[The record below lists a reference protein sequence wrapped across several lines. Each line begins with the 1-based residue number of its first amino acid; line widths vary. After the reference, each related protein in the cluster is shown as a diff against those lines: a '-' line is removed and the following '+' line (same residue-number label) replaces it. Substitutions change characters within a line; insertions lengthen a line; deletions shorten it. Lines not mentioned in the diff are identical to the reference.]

1 MSTKEQSP
9 RHGAKSRTV
18 QRGST
23 IDVASDM
30 LGLSLAGN
38 IQDPDEPIL
47 EFSLA
52 CSELLTP
59 SLDRKPNSFV
69 AVSVTTPPQAFWTK
83 HAQTEIIEGTSNPIF
98 LSSIAFFQDSL
109 INQMTQIKLSV
120 YDVKDRSQGTS
131 SRMPSQS
138 SNPPGSWQCFA
149 PSCLPLPLVVSLVWA
164 CKSCTNCFGSFCPS
178 STTLIW
184 SEPSR
189 GGTIPR
195 QMYLL
200 GSVMFTVKELL
211 KERNH
216 RLHLTLRSAESD
228 RVGNITVIGWQME
241 EKTDQRPPVTRS
253 PDTINGRTVLPV
265 DESLTESL
273 GIRSKYASLRKDSL
287 LKSVFGGAICRMYRF
302 PTTDGNHLRILEQM
316 AESVLS
322 LHIPRQFVKLLLEE
336 DAARVCELEELGE
349 LSPCWESLRR
359 QIVTQYQTIILT
371 YQENLTNLHQYKGP
385 SFKASS
391 LKADK
396 KLEFV
401 PTNLHI
407 QRMRVQDD
415 AGSDQNYD
423 IVTIGAPA
431 AHCQAFKSGGLRK
444 KLHKFEDAKKH
455 GGRASFRGVPSFRA
469 PSFRAPSFRD
479 HHAGVPLGA
488 LAGTQA
494 ERGKYGVPSAR
505 SSSHSRKRGLLW
517 NWSRQAKRQCSSTT
531 SQSIVYIP
539 QDIIRAKEI
548 IAQINTL
555 KTQVSYY
562 AERLS
567 RAAKDRSANGL
578 ERTLAILADKTRQ
591 LVTVCDC
598 KLLAN
603 SIHALNAA
611 RPDYIA
617 SKASPTAT
625 EEEQVVLRNDQ
636 DTLVARWTGRNSRS
650 SLPVDWHE
658 EEWEKVWVNVDK
670 SLECIIQRV
679 DKLLQKERLQ
689 SDSCEDVFQC
699 ETSCS
704 SKKDCSPTPEE
715 SSPGEWS
722 EALYPLLTTLTDCVA
737 MMSDKAK
744 KAMVFLLMQDSA
756 PTIALCLSLQ
766 YRRDVVFCQTLTAL
780 ICGFIIKLRNCLHDN
795 GFLRQLYTIG
805 LLAQFESLLSTYGE
819 ELAMLEDMSVGIMD
833 LRNVTFKVTQAT
845 SNASAD
851 MLPVITGNRDGFNV
865 RIPLP
870 STLFDAL
877 PREIQSG
884 MLLRVQPVLFNV
896 GINEQQTLAEKFGD
910 TSLQEMINMES
921 LVRLNS
927 YFEQFKEV
935 LPEDCLPRSRSQ
947 TCLPELLRFLGQ
959 NVHARKN
966 KNVDI
971 LWQAAEICRRLNGV
985 RFTSCKSAKDRTAM
999 SVTLEQCLI
1008 LQHEHGMAPQVFT
1021 QALECMR
1028 SIGTREVVTQKNLC
1042 GLVPIRDFRLDPSL
1056 LYSIP
1061 LLALSPNLLI
1071 VWLFLSIAYL
1081 VARLRCK

>member
-1 MSTKEQSP
+1 MTAREHSP

-18 QRGST
+18 QRAST
-23 IDVASDM
+23 IDVTSDM

-120 YDVKDRSQGTS
+120 YDVKDRSQGT
-131 SRMPSQS
+131 
-138 SNPPGSWQCFA
+138 
-149 PSCLPLPLVVSLVWA
+149 
-164 CKSCTNCFGSFCPS
+164 
-178 STTLIW
+178 
-184 SEPSR
+184 
-189 GGTIPR
+189 
-195 QMYLL
+195 MYLL
-200 GSVMFTVKELL
+200 GSGMFTVKELL
-211 KERNH
+211 QEKNH
-216 RLHLTLRSAESD
+216 RLHLTLRSTSKKISTQSVCCRSAESD

-273 GIRSKYASLRKDSL
+273 GIRSKYASLRKDAL

-316 AESVLS
+316 AESILS

-371 YQENLTNLHQYKGP
+371 YQENLTDLHQYKGP

-415 AGSDQNYD
+415 GGSDQNYD

-431 AHCQAFKSGGLRK
+431 AHCQGFKSGGLRK
-444 KLHKFEDAKKH
+444 KLHKFEEAKKH
-455 GGRASFRGVPSFRA
+455 YEECC
-469 PSFRAPSFRD
+469 
-479 HHAGVPLGA
+479 
-488 LAGTQA
+488 T
-494 ERGKYGVPSAR
+494 
-505 SSSHSRKRGLLW
+505 
-517 NWSRQAKRQCSSTT
+517 STS
-531 SQSIVYIP
+531 SQSIIYIP
-539 QDIIRAKEI
+539 QDIVRAKEI

-603 SIHALNAA
+603 SIHGLNAA

-617 SKASPTAT
+617 SKASPTSG
-625 EEEQVVLRNDQ
+625 EGEQVMLRNDQ

-650 SLPVDWHE
+650 SLQVDWHE
-658 EEWEKVWVNVDK
+658 EEWEKVWLNVDK

-699 ETSCS
+699 DISCT
-704 SKKDCSPTPEE
+704 SKK
-715 SSPGEWS
+715 GEWS

-756 PTIALCLSLQ
+756 PTIGLCLSLQ

-780 ICGFIIKLRNCLHDN
+780 ICGFIIKLRNCLHDD

-819 ELAMLEDMSVGIMD
+819 ELAMLEDMSLGIMD

-845 SNASAD
+845 SNTSTD

-870 STLFDAL
+870 SALFDLL

-910 TSLQEMINMES
+910 TSLQEVINMES

-935 LPEDCLPRSRSQ
+935 LPDDCLPRSRSQ

-1028 SIGTREVVTQKNLC
+1028 SIGTREIVTQKNLS

>member
-1 MSTKEQSP
+1 MMARQRSP
-9 RHGAKSRTV
+9 RHAARPH
-18 QRGST
+18 ST
-23 IDVASDM
+23 IDVTSEM

-38 IQDPDEPIL
+38 FQDPDEPIL

-52 CSELLTP
+52 CSELTTP
-59 SLDRKPNSFV
+59 SLERKPNSFV

-120 YDVKDRSQGTS
+120 YDVKDRSQGT
-131 SRMPSQS
+131 
-138 SNPPGSWQCFA
+138 
-149 PSCLPLPLVVSLVWA
+149 
-164 CKSCTNCFGSFCPS
+164 
-178 STTLIW
+178 
-184 SEPSR
+184 
-189 GGTIPR
+189 
-195 QMYLL
+195 MYLL
-200 GSVMFTVKELL
+200 GSGKFIVKDLL
-211 KERNH
+211 QEKNY
-216 RLHLTLRSAESD
+216 RLHLPLWSAELQ

-241 EKTDQRPPVTRS
+241 EKVDQQAPVSRS
-253 PDTINGRTVLPV
+253 SDTVNGRTVIPV

-273 GIRSKYASLRKDSL
+273 GIRSKYASLRKDTL

-316 AESVLS
+316 AESILS
-322 LHIPRQFVKLLLEE
+322 LNIPRQFVKLLLEE

-349 LSPCWESLRR
+349 LSPCWENLRR

-371 YQENLTNLHQYKGP
+371 YQDNLTNLHQYKGV

-391 LKADK
+391 LKADR

-407 QRMRVQDD
+407 QRMRVQDEST
-415 AGSDQNYD
+415 SDQNYD

-431 AHCQAFKSGGLRK
+431 AHCQGFKSGGLRK
-444 KLHKFEDAKKH
+444 MLHKFEDAKKN
-455 GGRASFRGVPSFRA
+455 SYEES
-469 PSFRAPSFRD
+469 
-479 HHAGVPLGA
+479 
-488 LAGTQA
+488 
-494 ERGKYGVPSAR
+494 
-505 SSSHSRKRGLLW
+505 
-517 NWSRQAKRQCSSTT
+517 CTT
-531 SQSIVYIP
+531 ACPQSIVYIP

-548 IAQINTL
+548 IAHINTL

-567 RAAKDRSANGL
+567 RAAKDRSANGI

-603 SIHALNAA
+603 AIHGLNAA

-617 SKASPTAT
+617 SKASPTSGEAD
-625 EEEQVVLRNDQ
+625 QVVLRNDQ

-650 SLPVDWHE
+650 SLQVDWHE
-658 EEWEKVWVNVDK
+658 EEWEKVWSNVEK

-679 DKLLQKERLQ
+679 DKLLQKERLH

-699 ETSCS
+699 EISCT
-704 SKKDCSPTPEE
+704 SKK
-715 SSPGEWS
+715 GEWS
-722 EALYPLLTTLTDCVA
+722 EALYPLLSTLTDCVA

-780 ICGFIIKLRNCLHDN
+780 ICGFIIKLRNCLHDD

-819 ELAMLEDMSVGIMD
+819 ELAMLEDMSLGIMD
-833 LRNVTFKVTQAT
+833 LRNVTFKVTQAI
-845 SNASAD
+845 SNSSTD

-870 STLFDAL
+870 SALFDAL

-910 TSLQEMINMES
+910 TSLQEVINIES

-927 YFEQFKEV
+927 YYEQFKEV

-959 NVHARKN
+959 NVNARKN

-1028 SIGTREVVTQKNLC
+1028 SEGCRRENTMKNVGCRKYAFNSLQLKAFPKHYRPPEGTYGKVET
-1042 GLVPIRDFRLDPSL
+1042 
-1056 LYSIP
+1056 
-1061 LLALSPNLLI
+1061 
-1071 VWLFLSIAYL
+1071 
-1081 VARLRCK
+1081 

>member
-1 MSTKEQSP
+1 MTAREHSP

-18 QRGST
+18 QRAST
-23 IDVASDM
+23 IDVTSDM
-30 LGLSLAGN
+30 LGLSLTGN

-120 YDVKDRSQGTS
+120 YDVKDRSQGT
-131 SRMPSQS
+131 
-138 SNPPGSWQCFA
+138 
-149 PSCLPLPLVVSLVWA
+149 
-164 CKSCTNCFGSFCPS
+164 
-178 STTLIW
+178 
-184 SEPSR
+184 
-189 GGTIPR
+189 
-195 QMYLL
+195 MYLL
-200 GSVMFTVKELL
+200 GSGTFTVKDLL
-211 KERNH
+211 QEKYH
-216 RLHLTLRSAESD
+216 RLHITLRSAESD

-241 EKTDQRPPVTRS
+241 EKSDQRPPVARS

-273 GIRSKYASLRKDSL
+273 GIRSKYASLRKDAL

-316 AESVLS
+316 AESILS

-371 YQENLTNLHQYKGP
+371 YQENLTDLHQYKGP

-415 AGSDQNYD
+415 GGSDQNYD

-431 AHCQAFKSGGLRK
+431 AHCQGFKSGGLRK
-444 KLHKFEDAKKH
+444 KLHKFEEAKKH
-455 GGRASFRGVPSFRA
+455 SYEECC
-469 PSFRAPSFRD
+469 
-479 HHAGVPLGA
+479 
-488 LAGTQA
+488 T
-494 ERGKYGVPSAR
+494 
-505 SSSHSRKRGLLW
+505 
-517 NWSRQAKRQCSSTT
+517 STS
-531 SQSIVYIP
+531 SQSIIYIP
-539 QDIIRAKEI
+539 QDIVRAKEI

-603 SIHALNAA
+603 SIHGLNAA

-617 SKASPTAT
+617 SKASPTSG
-625 EEEQVVLRNDQ
+625 EGGEQVMLRNDQ

-650 SLPVDWHE
+650 SLQVDWHE
-658 EEWEKVWVNVDK
+658 EEWEKVWLNVDK

-699 ETSCS
+699 DVSST

-715 SSPGEWS
+715 SGPGEWS

-756 PTIALCLSLQ
+756 PTIGLCLSLQ

-780 ICGFIIKLRNCLHDN
+780 ICGFIIKLRNCLHDD

-819 ELAMLEDMSVGIMD
+819 ELAMLEDMSLGIMD

-845 SNASAD
+845 SNTSTD

-870 STLFDAL
+870 SALFDLL

-910 TSLQEMINMES
+910 TSLQEIINMES

-935 LPEDCLPRSRSQ
+935 LPDDCLPRSRSQ

-1028 SIGTREVVTQKNLC
+1028 SEGCRRENTMKNVGCRKYAFNSLQLKAFPKYYRPPEGTYGKVET
-1042 GLVPIRDFRLDPSL
+1042 
-1056 LYSIP
+1056 
-1061 LLALSPNLLI
+1061 
-1071 VWLFLSIAYL
+1071 
-1081 VARLRCK
+1081 

>member
-1 MSTKEQSP
+1 MTAREHSP
-9 RHGAKSRTV
+9 RHGARARAM
-18 QRGST
+18 QRAST
-23 IDVASDM
+23 IDVTADM
-30 LGLSLAGN
+30 VGLSLAGN

-52 CSELLTP
+52 CSELHTP

-83 HAQTEIIEGTSNPIF
+83 HAQTEIIEGTNNPIF

-120 YDVKDRSQGTS
+120 YDVKDRSQGT
-131 SRMPSQS
+131 
-138 SNPPGSWQCFA
+138 
-149 PSCLPLPLVVSLVWA
+149 
-164 CKSCTNCFGSFCPS
+164 
-178 STTLIW
+178 
-184 SEPSR
+184 
-189 GGTIPR
+189 
-195 QMYLL
+195 MYLL
-200 GSVMFTVKELL
+200 GSGTFVVKDLL
-211 KERNH
+211 QDRHH

-241 EKTDQRPPVTRS
+241 EKSDQQPPVTRS
-253 PDTINGRTVLPV
+253 LDTVNGRMVLPV
-265 DESLTESL
+265 DESLTEAL

-287 LKSVFGGAICRMYRF
+287 LKAVFGGAICRMYRF

-322 LHIPRQFVKLLLEE
+322 LHVPRQFVKLLLEE

-371 YQENLTNLHQYKGP
+371 YQENLTDLHQYKGP

-415 AGSDQNYD
+415 GGSDQNYD
-423 IVTIGAPA
+423 VVTIGAPA
-431 AHCQAFKSGGLRK
+431 AHCQGFKSGGLRK
-444 KLHKFEDAKKH
+444 KLHKFEEAKKH
-455 GGRASFRGVPSFRA
+455 
-469 PSFRAPSFRD
+469 
-479 HHAGVPLGA
+479 
-488 LAGTQA
+488 T
-494 ERGKYGVPSAR
+494 
-505 SSSHSRKRGLLW
+505 
-517 NWSRQAKRQCSSTT
+517 SSTC
-531 SQSIVYIP
+531 QSIIYIP
-539 QDIIRAKEI
+539 QDVVRAKEI

-567 RAAKDRSANGL
+567 RAAKDRSATGL

-603 SIHALNAA
+603 SIHGLNAA

-617 SKASPTAT
+617 SKASPTST
-625 EEEQVVLRNDQ
+625 EEEQVMLRNDQ
-636 DTLVARWTGRNSRS
+636 DTLMARWAGRSSRS
-650 SLPVDWHE
+650 SLQVDWHE
-658 EEWEKVWVNVDK
+658 EEWEKVWLNVDK

-679 DKLLQKERLQ
+679 DKLLQKERLHGEGG
-689 SDSCEDVFQC
+689 EDVFPC
-699 ETSCS
+699 SSTCS
-704 SKKDCSPTPEE
+704 SKK
-715 SSPGEWS
+715 GEWS

-744 KAMVFLLMQDSA
+744 AAMVFLLMQDSA
-756 PTIALCLSLQ
+756 PTIASYLSLQ

-780 ICGFIIKLRNCLHDN
+780 ICGFIIKLRNCLHDG

-819 ELAMLEDMSVGIMD
+819 ELAMLEDMSLGIMD

-845 SNASAD
+845 SNASSD

-870 STLFDAL
+870 GPLFDSL

-896 GINEQQTLAEKFGD
+896 GINEQQTLAERFGD
-910 TSLQEMINMES
+910 TSLQEVINVES

-971 LWQAAEICRRLNGV
+971 LWQAAEVCRRLNGV

-1028 SIGTREVVTQKNLC
+1028 SIGTREVVTQKNLS
-1042 GLVPIRDFRLDPSL
+1042 GLVPIRDLRLDPSL
-1056 LYSIP
+1056 LCSIP

-1081 VARLRCK
+1081 VTKLRCK

>member
-1 MSTKEQSP
+1 MAAREQSP
-9 RHGAKSRTV
+9 RPGARARAV
-18 QRGST
+18 QRAST
-23 IDVASDM
+23 IDVSADM

-120 YDVKDRSQGTS
+120 YDVKDRSQGT
-131 SRMPSQS
+131 
-138 SNPPGSWQCFA
+138 
-149 PSCLPLPLVVSLVWA
+149 
-164 CKSCTNCFGSFCPS
+164 
-178 STTLIW
+178 
-184 SEPSR
+184 
-189 GGTIPR
+189 
-195 QMYLL
+195 MYLL
-200 GSVMFTVKELL
+200 GSGTFTVKELL
-211 KERNH
+211 QERNH
-216 RLHLTLRSAESD
+216 RLHLTLRSTSKKISTQSVCCRSAESD

-241 EKTDQRPPVTRS
+241 EKSDQRPPVTRS
-253 PDTINGRTVLPV
+253 PDTINGRMVLPV

-273 GIRSKYASLRKDSL
+273 GIRSKYASLRKDAL

-316 AESVLS
+316 AESILS
-322 LHIPRQFVKLLLEE
+322 LHVPRQFVKLLLEE

-371 YQENLTNLHQYKGP
+371 YQENLTDLHQYKGP

-431 AHCQAFKSGGLRK
+431 AHCQGFKSGGLRK
-444 KLHKFEDAKKH
+444 KLHKFEEAKKH
-455 GGRASFRGVPSFRA
+455 SYEECC
-469 PSFRAPSFRD
+469 
-479 HHAGVPLGA
+479 
-488 LAGTQA
+488 T
-494 ERGKYGVPSAR
+494 
-505 SSSHSRKRGLLW
+505 
-517 NWSRQAKRQCSSTT
+517 STS
-531 SQSIVYIP
+531 SQSIIYIP
-539 QDIIRAKEI
+539 QDIVRAKEI

-603 SIHALNAA
+603 SIHGLNAA

-617 SKASPTAT
+617 SKASPTSG
-625 EEEQVVLRNDQ
+625 EGEQVMLRNDQ

-650 SLPVDWHE
+650 SLQVDWHE
-658 EEWEKVWVNVDK
+658 EEWEKVWLNVDK

-699 ETSCS
+699 DTSCT
-704 SKKDCSPTPEE
+704 SKKDGSPAPEE
-715 SSPGEWS
+715 SGPGEWS

-756 PTIALCLSLQ
+756 PTIGLCLSLQ

-780 ICGFIIKLRNCLHDN
+780 ICGFIIKLRNCLHDD

-819 ELAMLEDMSVGIMD
+819 ELAMLEDMSLGIMD

-845 SNASAD
+845 SSTSTD

-870 STLFDAL
+870 SALFDLL

-910 TSLQEMINMES
+910 TSLQEVINMES

-935 LPEDCLPRSRSQ
+935 LPDDCLPRSRSQ

-971 LWQAAEICRRLNGV
+971 LWQAAEVCRRLNGV

-1028 SIGTREVVTQKNLC
+1028 SIGTREIVTQKNLS

>member
-1 MSTKEQSP
+1 MTAREHSP

-18 QRGST
+18 QRAST
-23 IDVASDM
+23 IDIASDM

-47 EFSLA
+47 EFSLV

-59 SLDRKPNSFV
+59 SLDRKPNTFV

-83 HAQTEIIEGTSNPIF
+83 HAQTEIIEGTNNPIF

-120 YDVKDRSQGTS
+120 YDVKDRSQGT
-131 SRMPSQS
+131 
-138 SNPPGSWQCFA
+138 
-149 PSCLPLPLVVSLVWA
+149 
-164 CKSCTNCFGSFCPS
+164 
-178 STTLIW
+178 
-184 SEPSR
+184 
-189 GGTIPR
+189 
-195 QMYLL
+195 MYLL
-200 GSVMFTVKELL
+200 GSGMFTVKELL
-211 KERNH
+211 QEKNH

-241 EKTDQRPPVTRS
+241 EKTDQKPPVTRS

-273 GIRSKYASLRKDSL
+273 GIRSKYASLRKDVL

-322 LHIPRQFVKLLLEE
+322 LHVPRQFVKLLLEE

-371 YQENLTNLHQYKGP
+371 YQENLTDLHQYKGP

-415 AGSDQNYD
+415 GGSDQNYD

-431 AHCQAFKSGGLRK
+431 AHCQGFKSGGLRK
-444 KLHKFEDAKKH
+444 KLHKFEEAKKH
-455 GGRASFRGVPSFRA
+455 SYEECC
-469 PSFRAPSFRD
+469 
-479 HHAGVPLGA
+479 
-488 LAGTQA
+488 T
-494 ERGKYGVPSAR
+494 
-505 SSSHSRKRGLLW
+505 
-517 NWSRQAKRQCSSTT
+517 STS
-531 SQSIVYIP
+531 SQSIIYIP

-578 ERTLAILADKTRQ
+578 ERSLAILADKTRQ

-603 SIHALNAA
+603 SIHGLNAA

-617 SKASPTAT
+617 SKASPTSG
-625 EEEQVVLRNDQ
+625 EGEQVMLRNDQ

-650 SLPVDWHE
+650 SLQVDWHE
-658 EEWEKVWVNVDK
+658 EEWEKVWLNVDK

-679 DKLLQKERLQ
+679 DKLLQKERLH

-699 ETSCS
+699 DISCT
-704 SKKDCSPTPEE
+704 SKK
-715 SSPGEWS
+715 GEWS

-780 ICGFIIKLRNCLHDN
+780 ICGFIIKLRNCLHDD

-819 ELAMLEDMSVGIMD
+819 ELAMLEDMNLGIMD

-870 STLFDAL
+870 SALFDSL

-910 TSLQEMINMES
+910 TSLQEIINMES

-935 LPEDCLPRSRSQ
+935 LPDDCLPRSRSQ

-1028 SIGTREVVTQKNLC
+1028 SIGTREVVTQKNLS
-1042 GLVPIRDFRLDPSL
+1042 GLVPIRDFGLDPSL
-1056 LYSIP
+1056 LYSFP

-1071 VWLFLSIAYL
+1071 VWLFLSVAYL

>member
-1 MSTKEQSP
+1 MTAREHSP

-18 QRGST
+18 QRAST
-23 IDVASDM
+23 IDIASDM

-47 EFSLA
+47 EFSLV

-59 SLDRKPNSFV
+59 SLDRKPNTFV

-83 HAQTEIIEGTSNPIF
+83 HAQTEIIEGTNNPIF

-120 YDVKDRSQGTS
+120 YDVKDRSQGT
-131 SRMPSQS
+131 
-138 SNPPGSWQCFA
+138 
-149 PSCLPLPLVVSLVWA
+149 
-164 CKSCTNCFGSFCPS
+164 
-178 STTLIW
+178 
-184 SEPSR
+184 
-189 GGTIPR
+189 
-195 QMYLL
+195 MYLL
-200 GSVMFTVKELL
+200 GSGMFTVKELL
-211 KERNH
+211 QEKSH

-241 EKTDQRPPVTRS
+241 EKTDQKPPVTRS

-273 GIRSKYASLRKDSL
+273 GIRSKYASLRKDVL

-322 LHIPRQFVKLLLEE
+322 LHVPRQFVKLLLEE

-371 YQENLTNLHQYKGP
+371 YQENLTDLHQYKGP

-415 AGSDQNYD
+415 GGSDQNYD

-431 AHCQAFKSGGLRK
+431 AHCQGFKSGGLRK
-444 KLHKFEDAKKH
+444 KLHKFEEAKKH
-455 GGRASFRGVPSFRA
+455 YEECC
-469 PSFRAPSFRD
+469 
-479 HHAGVPLGA
+479 
-488 LAGTQA
+488 T
-494 ERGKYGVPSAR
+494 
-505 SSSHSRKRGLLW
+505 
-517 NWSRQAKRQCSSTT
+517 STS
-531 SQSIVYIP
+531 SQSIIYIP

-578 ERTLAILADKTRQ
+578 ERSLAILADKTRQ

-603 SIHALNAA
+603 SIHGLNAA

-617 SKASPTAT
+617 SKASPTSG
-625 EEEQVVLRNDQ
+625 EGEQVMLRNDQ

-650 SLPVDWHE
+650 SLQVDWHE
-658 EEWEKVWVNVDK
+658 EEWEKVWLNVDK

-679 DKLLQKERLQ
+679 DKLLQKERLH

-699 ETSCS
+699 DISCT
-704 SKKDCSPTPEE
+704 SKKDCSPPPEE

-780 ICGFIIKLRNCLHDN
+780 ICGFIIKLRNCLHDD

-819 ELAMLEDMSVGIMD
+819 ELAMLEDMNLGIMD

-870 STLFDAL
+870 SALFDSL

-910 TSLQEMINMES
+910 TSLQEIINMES

-935 LPEDCLPRSRSQ
+935 LPDDCLPRSRSQ

-1028 SIGTREVVTQKNLC
+1028 SEGCRRENTMKNVGCRKYAFNSLQLKAFPKHYRPPEGTYGKVET
-1042 GLVPIRDFRLDPSL
+1042 
-1056 LYSIP
+1056 
-1061 LLALSPNLLI
+1061 
-1071 VWLFLSIAYL
+1071 
-1081 VARLRCK
+1081 

>member
-1 MSTKEQSP
+1 MTAREHSP

-18 QRGST
+18 QRAST
-23 IDVASDM
+23 IDIASDM

-47 EFSLA
+47 EFSLV

-59 SLDRKPNSFV
+59 SLDRKPNTFV

-83 HAQTEIIEGTSNPIF
+83 HAQTEIIEGTNNPIF

-120 YDVKDRSQGTS
+120 YDVKDRSQGT
-131 SRMPSQS
+131 
-138 SNPPGSWQCFA
+138 
-149 PSCLPLPLVVSLVWA
+149 
-164 CKSCTNCFGSFCPS
+164 
-178 STTLIW
+178 
-184 SEPSR
+184 
-189 GGTIPR
+189 
-195 QMYLL
+195 MYLL
-200 GSVMFTVKELL
+200 GSGMFTVKELL
-211 KERNH
+211 QEKNH

-241 EKTDQRPPVTRS
+241 EKTDQKPPVTRS

-273 GIRSKYASLRKDSL
+273 GIRSKYASLRKDVL

-371 YQENLTNLHQYKGP
+371 YQENLTDLHQYKGP

-431 AHCQAFKSGGLRK
+431 AHCQGFKSGGLRK
-444 KLHKFEDAKKH
+444 KLHKFEEAKKH
-455 GGRASFRGVPSFRA
+455 
-469 PSFRAPSFRD
+469 
-479 HHAGVPLGA
+479 
-488 LAGTQA
+488 T
-494 ERGKYGVPSAR
+494 
-505 SSSHSRKRGLLW
+505 
-517 NWSRQAKRQCSSTT
+517 STS
-531 SQSIVYIP
+531 SQSIIYIP

-578 ERTLAILADKTRQ
+578 ERSLAILADKTRQ

-603 SIHALNAA
+603 SIHGLNAA

-617 SKASPTAT
+617 SKASPTAG
-625 EEEQVVLRNDQ
+625 EGEQVMLRNDQ

-650 SLPVDWHE
+650 SLQVDWHE
-658 EEWEKVWVNVDK
+658 EEWEKVWLNVDK

-679 DKLLQKERLQ
+679 DKLLQKERLH

-699 ETSCS
+699 DISCT
-704 SKKDCSPTPEE
+704 SKKDCSPPPEE

-780 ICGFIIKLRNCLHDN
+780 ICGFIIKLRNCLHDD

-819 ELAMLEDMSVGIMD
+819 ELAMLEDMNLGIMD

-870 STLFDAL
+870 SALFDSL

-896 GINEQQTLAEKFGD
+896 GINEQQTLAERFGD
-910 TSLQEMINMES
+910 TSLQEIINMES

-935 LPEDCLPRSRSQ
+935 LPDDCLPRSRSQ

-1028 SIGTREVVTQKNLC
+1028 SEGCRRENTMKNVGCRKYAFNSLQLKAFPKHYRPPEGTYGKVET
-1042 GLVPIRDFRLDPSL
+1042 
-1056 LYSIP
+1056 
-1061 LLALSPNLLI
+1061 
-1071 VWLFLSIAYL
+1071 
-1081 VARLRCK
+1081 

>member
-1 MSTKEQSP
+1 MTAREHSP
-9 RHGAKSRTV
+9 RHGARARAM
-18 QRGST
+18 QRAST
-23 IDVASDM
+23 IDVAADM

-52 CSELLTP
+52 CSELHTP

-83 HAQTEIIEGTSNPIF
+83 HAQTEIIEGTNNPIF

-120 YDVKDRSQGTS
+120 YDVKDRSQGT
-131 SRMPSQS
+131 
-138 SNPPGSWQCFA
+138 
-149 PSCLPLPLVVSLVWA
+149 
-164 CKSCTNCFGSFCPS
+164 
-178 STTLIW
+178 
-184 SEPSR
+184 
-189 GGTIPR
+189 
-195 QMYLL
+195 MYLL
-200 GSVMFTVKELL
+200 GSGTFVVKDLL
-211 KERNH
+211 QDRHH

-241 EKTDQRPPVTRS
+241 EKSDQRPPVTRS
-253 PDTINGRTVLPV
+253 VDTVNGRMVLPV
-265 DESLTESL
+265 DESLTEAL
-273 GIRSKYASLRKDSL
+273 GIRSKYASLRKDTL

-322 LHIPRQFVKLLLEE
+322 LHVPRQFVKLLLEE

-359 QIVTQYQTIILT
+359 QIVTQYQTVILT
-371 YQENLTNLHQYKGP
+371 YQENLSDLHQYKGP

-415 AGSDQNYD
+415 GGSDQNYD

-431 AHCQAFKSGGLRK
+431 AHCQGFKSGGLRK
-444 KLHKFEDAKKH
+444 KLHKFEETKKH
-455 GGRASFRGVPSFRA
+455 FEECC
-469 PSFRAPSFRD
+469 
-479 HHAGVPLGA
+479 
-488 LAGTQA
+488 T
-494 ERGKYGVPSAR
+494 
-505 SSSHSRKRGLLW
+505 SSS
-517 NWSRQAKRQCSSTT
+517 C
-531 SQSIVYIP
+531 QSIIYIP
-539 QDIIRAKEI
+539 QDVVRAKEI

-567 RAAKDRSANGL
+567 RAAKDRSATGL

-603 SIHALNAA
+603 AIHGLNAA

-617 SKASPTAT
+617 SKASPTST
-625 EEEQVVLRNDQ
+625 EEEQVMLRNDQ
-636 DTLVARWTGRNSRS
+636 DTLMARWTGRNSRS
-650 SLPVDWHE
+650 SLQVDWHE
-658 EEWEKVWVNVDK
+658 EEWEKVWLNVDK

-679 DKLLQKERLQ
+679 DKLLQKERLHGTG
-689 SDSCEDVFQC
+689 CEDVLPC
-699 ETSCS
+699 AGSCT
-704 SKKDCSPTPEE
+704 SKK
-715 SSPGEWS
+715 GEWS

-756 PTIALCLSLQ
+756 PTIASYLSLQ

-780 ICGFIIKLRNCLHDN
+780 ICGFIIKLRNCLHDD

-819 ELAMLEDMSVGIMD
+819 ELAMLEDMSLGIMD

-845 SNASAD
+845 SNASTD

-870 STLFDAL
+870 GPLFDAL

-896 GINEQQTLAEKFGD
+896 GINEQQTLAERFGD
-910 TSLQEMINMES
+910 TSLQEVINVES

-1028 SIGTREVVTQKNLC
+1028 SIGTREVVTQKNLS
-1042 GLVPIRDFRLDPSL
+1042 GLVPIRDLRLDPSL
-1056 LYSIP
+1056 LCSIP

-1081 VARLRCK
+1081 VTKLRCK

>member
-1 MSTKEQSP
+1 MTTREHSP
-9 RHGAKSRTV
+9 RHGAKSRSMQRASTV
-18 QRGST
+18 DIG
-23 IDVASDM
+23 SDM
-30 LGLSLAGN
+30 LGLSLEAN

-52 CSELLTP
+52 CNELSTP

-109 INQMTQIKLSV
+109 INQNTQIKLSV
-120 YDVKDRSQGTS
+120 YDVKDRSQGT
-131 SRMPSQS
+131 
-138 SNPPGSWQCFA
+138 
-149 PSCLPLPLVVSLVWA
+149 
-164 CKSCTNCFGSFCPS
+164 
-178 STTLIW
+178 
-184 SEPSR
+184 
-189 GGTIPR
+189 
-195 QMYLL
+195 MYLL
-200 GSVMFTVKELL
+200 GYGMFTVKDLL
-211 KERNH
+211 QEKDH
-216 RLHLTLRSAESD
+216 RLHLTLRSAENE

-241 EKTDQRPPVTRS
+241 EKVDQRAPVTRS

-273 GIRSKYASLRKDSL
+273 GIRSKYASLRKDTL

-322 LHIPRQFVKLLLEE
+322 LNIPRQFVKLLLEE
-336 DAARVCELEELGE
+336 DAARVCELEELGD

-359 QIVTQYQTIILT
+359 EIVTQYQTIILT
-371 YQENLTNLHQYKGP
+371 YQENLTDLHQYKGP

-401 PTNLHI
+401 ATNLHI

-415 AGSDQNYD
+415 VGSDQNYD

-431 AHCQAFKSGGLRK
+431 AHCQAFKMGGLRK
-444 KLHKFEDAKKH
+444 QLHKFEEAKKH
-455 GGRASFRGVPSFRA
+455 SYEECC
-469 PSFRAPSFRD
+469 
-479 HHAGVPLGA
+479 
-488 LAGTQA
+488 T
-494 ERGKYGVPSAR
+494 
-505 SSSHSRKRGLLW
+505 SS
-517 NWSRQAKRQCSSTT
+517 CP
-531 SQSIVYIP
+531 QSIIYIP

-548 IAQINTL
+548 IAHINTL

-603 SIHALNAA
+603 AIQGLNAA

-617 SKASPTAT
+617 SKASPTSGEAD
-625 EEEQVVLRNDQ
+625 QVMLRNDQ

-650 SLPVDWHE
+650 SLQVNWHE
-658 EEWEKVWVNVDK
+658 EEWEKVWLNVDK

-679 DKLLQKERLQ
+679 DKLLQKERLS
-689 SDSCEDVFQC
+689 SDSCEDVFHC
-699 ETSCS
+699 DISCT
-704 SKKDCSPTPEE
+704 SKKDCSTPAEE
-715 SSPGEWS
+715 SNPGEWS

-756 PTIALCLSLQ
+756 PTIAMYLSLQ

-780 ICGFIIKLRNCLHDN
+780 ICGFIIKLRNCLHDD

-819 ELAMLEDMSVGIMD
+819 ELAMLEDMSLGIMD

-845 SNASAD
+845 SNSSAD

-870 STLFDAL
+870 GTLFDTL

-910 TSLQEMINMES
+910 TSLQEVVNMES

-927 YFEQFKEV
+927 YYEQFKEV
-935 LPEDCLPRSRSQ
+935 LPDDCLPRSRSQ

-1028 SIGTREVVTQKNLC
+1028 SEGCRRENTMKNVGCRKYAFSCLQLKAFPKHYRPPEGTYGKVET
-1042 GLVPIRDFRLDPSL
+1042 
-1056 LYSIP
+1056 
-1061 LLALSPNLLI
+1061 
-1071 VWLFLSIAYL
+1071 
-1081 VARLRCK
+1081 

>member
-1 MSTKEQSP
+1 MTAREHSP
-9 RHGAKSRTV
+9 RLSAKSRTV
-18 QRGST
+18 QRAST
-23 IDVASDM
+23 IDIASDM

-47 EFSLA
+47 EFSLV

-59 SLDRKPNSFV
+59 SLERKPNTFV

-83 HAQTEIIEGTSNPIF
+83 HAQTEIIEGTNNPIF

-120 YDVKDRSQGTS
+120 YDVKDRSQGT
-131 SRMPSQS
+131 
-138 SNPPGSWQCFA
+138 
-149 PSCLPLPLVVSLVWA
+149 
-164 CKSCTNCFGSFCPS
+164 
-178 STTLIW
+178 
-184 SEPSR
+184 
-189 GGTIPR
+189 
-195 QMYLL
+195 MYLL
-200 GSVMFTVKELL
+200 GSGMFTVKELL
-211 KERNH
+211 QEKSH

-241 EKTDQRPPVTRS
+241 EKTDQKPPPVTRS

-273 GIRSKYASLRKDSL
+273 GIRSKYASLRKDAL

-371 YQENLTNLHQYKGP
+371 YQENLTDLHQYKGP

-431 AHCQAFKSGGLRK
+431 AHCQGFKSGGLRK
-444 KLHKFEDAKKH
+444 KLHKFEEAKKH
-455 GGRASFRGVPSFRA
+455 
-469 PSFRAPSFRD
+469 
-479 HHAGVPLGA
+479 
-488 LAGTQA
+488 T
-494 ERGKYGVPSAR
+494 
-505 SSSHSRKRGLLW
+505 
-517 NWSRQAKRQCSSTT
+517 STS
-531 SQSIVYIP
+531 SQSIIYIP

-603 SIHALNAA
+603 SIHGLNAA

-617 SKASPTAT
+617 SKASPTS
-625 EEEQVVLRNDQ
+625 EEGEQVMLRNDQ
-636 DTLVARWTGRNSRS
+636 DTLMARWAGRNSRS
-650 SLPVDWHE
+650 SLQVDWHE
-658 EEWEKVWVNVDK
+658 EEWGKVWLNVDK
-670 SLECIIQRV
+670 SLDCIIQRV
-679 DKLLQKERLQ
+679 DKLLQKERLH

-699 ETSCS
+699 DISCT
-704 SKKDCSPTPEE
+704 SKKDCSPPPEE

-780 ICGFIIKLRNCLHDN
+780 ICGFIIKLRNCLHED

-819 ELAMLEDMSVGIMD
+819 ELAMLEDMNLGIMD

-870 STLFDAL
+870 SALFDSL

-910 TSLQEMINMES
+910 TSLQEIINMES

-935 LPEDCLPRSRSQ
+935 LPDDCLPRSRSQ

-1028 SIGTREVVTQKNLC
+1028 SEGCRRENTMKNVGCRKYAFNSLQLKAFPKHYRPPEGTYGKVET
-1042 GLVPIRDFRLDPSL
+1042 
-1056 LYSIP
+1056 
-1061 LLALSPNLLI
+1061 
-1071 VWLFLSIAYL
+1071 
-1081 VARLRCK
+1081 

>member
-1 MSTKEQSP
+1 MTAREHSP

-18 QRGST
+18 QRAST
-23 IDVASDM
+23 IDVTSDM

-120 YDVKDRSQGTS
+120 YDVKDRSQGT
-131 SRMPSQS
+131 
-138 SNPPGSWQCFA
+138 
-149 PSCLPLPLVVSLVWA
+149 
-164 CKSCTNCFGSFCPS
+164 
-178 STTLIW
+178 
-184 SEPSR
+184 
-189 GGTIPR
+189 
-195 QMYLL
+195 MYLL
-200 GSVMFTVKELL
+200 GSGMFSVKELL
-211 KERNH
+211 QEKNH

-273 GIRSKYASLRKDSL
+273 GIRSKYASLRKDAL

-371 YQENLTNLHQYKGP
+371 YQENLTDLHQYKGP

-415 AGSDQNYD
+415 GGSDQNYD

-431 AHCQAFKSGGLRK
+431 AHCQGFKSGGLRK
-444 KLHKFEDAKKH
+444 KLHKFEEAKKH
-455 GGRASFRGVPSFRA
+455 YEECC
-469 PSFRAPSFRD
+469 
-479 HHAGVPLGA
+479 
-488 LAGTQA
+488 T
-494 ERGKYGVPSAR
+494 
-505 SSSHSRKRGLLW
+505 
-517 NWSRQAKRQCSSTT
+517 STS
-531 SQSIVYIP
+531 SQSIIYIP
-539 QDIIRAKEI
+539 QDIVRAKEI

-603 SIHALNAA
+603 SIHGLNAA

-617 SKASPTAT
+617 SKASPTSG
-625 EEEQVVLRNDQ
+625 EGEQVMLRNDQ

-650 SLPVDWHE
+650 SLQVDWHE
-658 EEWEKVWVNVDK
+658 EEWEKVWLNVDK

-699 ETSCS
+699 DVSCT
-704 SKKDCSPTPEE
+704 SKKDCSPAPEE
-715 SSPGEWS
+715 SAPGEWS

-756 PTIALCLSLQ
+756 PTIGLCLSLQ

-780 ICGFIIKLRNCLHDN
+780 ICGFIIKLRNCLHDD

-819 ELAMLEDMSVGIMD
+819 ELAMLEDMSLGIMD

-845 SNASAD
+845 SNTSTD

-870 STLFDAL
+870 SALFDLL

-910 TSLQEMINMES
+910 TSLQEVINMES

-935 LPEDCLPRSRSQ
+935 LPDDCLPRSRSQ

-1028 SIGTREVVTQKNLC
+1028 SEGCRRENTMKNVGCRKYAFNSLQLKAFPKYYRPPEGTYGKVET
-1042 GLVPIRDFRLDPSL
+1042 
-1056 LYSIP
+1056 
-1061 LLALSPNLLI
+1061 
-1071 VWLFLSIAYL
+1071 
-1081 VARLRCK
+1081 

>member
-1 MSTKEQSP
+1 MMARQRSP
-9 RHGAKSRTV
+9 RHAARPH
-18 QRGST
+18 ST
-23 IDVASDM
+23 IDVTSEM

-38 IQDPDEPIL
+38 FQDPDEPIL

-52 CSELLTP
+52 CSELTTP
-59 SLDRKPNSFV
+59 SLERKPNSFV

-120 YDVKDRSQGTS
+120 YDVKDRSQGT
-131 SRMPSQS
+131 
-138 SNPPGSWQCFA
+138 
-149 PSCLPLPLVVSLVWA
+149 
-164 CKSCTNCFGSFCPS
+164 
-178 STTLIW
+178 
-184 SEPSR
+184 
-189 GGTIPR
+189 
-195 QMYLL
+195 MYLL
-200 GSVMFTVKELL
+200 GSGKFIVKDLL
-211 KERNH
+211 QEKNH
-216 RLHLTLRSAESD
+216 RLHLPLWSAELQ

-241 EKTDQRPPVTRS
+241 EKVDQQAPVSRS
-253 PDTINGRTVLPV
+253 SDTVNGRTVIPV

-273 GIRSKYASLRKDSL
+273 GIRSKYASLRKDTL

-316 AESVLS
+316 AESILS
-322 LHIPRQFVKLLLEE
+322 LNIPRQFVKLLLEE

-349 LSPCWESLRR
+349 LSPCWENLRR

-371 YQENLTNLHQYKGP
+371 YQDNLTNLHQYKGV

-391 LKADK
+391 LKADR

-407 QRMRVQDD
+407 QRMRVQDEST
-415 AGSDQNYD
+415 SDQNYD

-431 AHCQAFKSGGLRK
+431 AHCQGFKSGGLRK
-444 KLHKFEDAKKH
+444 MLHKFEDAKKN
-455 GGRASFRGVPSFRA
+455 SYEES
-469 PSFRAPSFRD
+469 
-479 HHAGVPLGA
+479 
-488 LAGTQA
+488 
-494 ERGKYGVPSAR
+494 
-505 SSSHSRKRGLLW
+505 
-517 NWSRQAKRQCSSTT
+517 CTT
-531 SQSIVYIP
+531 ACPQSIVYIP

-548 IAQINTL
+548 IAHINTL

-567 RAAKDRSANGL
+567 RAAKDRSANGI

-603 SIHALNAA
+603 AIHGLNAA

-617 SKASPTAT
+617 SKASPTSGEAD
-625 EEEQVVLRNDQ
+625 QVVLRNDQ

-650 SLPVDWHE
+650 SLQVDWHE
-658 EEWEKVWVNVDK
+658 EEWEKVWSNVEK

-679 DKLLQKERLQ
+679 DKLLQKERLH

-699 ETSCS
+699 EISCT
-704 SKKDCSPTPEE
+704 SKK
-715 SSPGEWS
+715 GEWS
-722 EALYPLLTTLTDCVA
+722 EALYPLLSTLTDCVA

-780 ICGFIIKLRNCLHDN
+780 ICGFIIKLRNCLHDD

-819 ELAMLEDMSVGIMD
+819 ELAMLEDMSLGIMD
-833 LRNVTFKVTQAT
+833 LRNVTFKVTQAI
-845 SNASAD
+845 SNSSTD

-870 STLFDAL
+870 SALFDAL

-910 TSLQEMINMES
+910 TSLQEVINIES

-927 YFEQFKEV
+927 YYEQFKEV

-959 NVHARKN
+959 NVNARKN

-1028 SIGTREVVTQKNLC
+1028 SEGCRRENTMKNVGCRKYAFNSLQLKAFPKHYRPPEGTYGKVET
-1042 GLVPIRDFRLDPSL
+1042 
-1056 LYSIP
+1056 
-1061 LLALSPNLLI
+1061 
-1071 VWLFLSIAYL
+1071 
-1081 VARLRCK
+1081 

>member
-1 MSTKEQSP
+1 MSAKDPSP
-9 RHGAKSRTV
+9 RHSSKSRV
-18 QRGST
+18 MQRAST

-30 LGLSLAGN
+30 LGLSLTGN

-59 SLDRKPNSFV
+59 SLDRKPNCFV

-83 HAQTEIIEGTSNPIF
+83 HAQTEIIEGTNNPIF

-109 INQMTQIKLSV
+109 INQMTQIKLSI
-120 YDVKDRSQGTS
+120 YDVKDRSQGT
-131 SRMPSQS
+131 
-138 SNPPGSWQCFA
+138 
-149 PSCLPLPLVVSLVWA
+149 
-164 CKSCTNCFGSFCPS
+164 
-178 STTLIW
+178 
-184 SEPSR
+184 
-189 GGTIPR
+189 
-195 QMYLL
+195 MYLL
-200 GSVMFTVKELL
+200 GSVIFTVQDLL
-211 KERNH
+211 KEKSH
-216 RLHLTLRSAESD
+216 RLHLTLRSAEND
-228 RVGNITVIGWQME
+228 HVGNITAIGWQME
-241 EKTDQRPPVTRS
+241 ENTEQRPPVTRS

-273 GIRSKYASLRKDSL
+273 GIRSKYASLRKDAL

-336 DAARVCELEELGE
+336 DAARICELEELGE
-349 LSPCWESLRR
+349 LSPCWEGLRR

-371 YQENLTNLHQYKGP
+371 YQDNLTNLHQYKGP

-391 LKADK
+391 LKGDK
-396 KLEFV
+396 KLEFM

-415 AGSDQNYD
+415 AGSDENYD

-431 AHCQAFKSGGLRK
+431 AHCQGFKSGGLRK

-455 GGRASFRGVPSFRA
+455 TA
-469 PSFRAPSFRD
+469 
-479 HHAGVPLGA
+479 
-488 LAGTQA
+488 T
-494 ERGKYGVPSAR
+494 
-505 SSSHSRKRGLLW
+505 
-517 NWSRQAKRQCSSTT
+517 N

-567 RAAKDRSANGL
+567 RAAKDKSANGL

-617 SKASPTAT
+617 SKASPTST
-625 EEEQVVLRNDQ
+625 EGEQVVLRNDQ

-650 SLPVDWHE
+650 SLQVDWHE

-689 SDSCEDVFQC
+689 SDNCEDVFLC
-699 ETSCS
+699 EVSCS
-704 SKKDCSPTPEE
+704 SKK
-715 SSPGEWS
+715 GEWS

-819 ELAMLEDMSVGIMD
+819 ELSMLEDMSVGIMD

-845 SNASAD
+845 SGASAD

-910 TSLQEMINMES
+910 TSLQEIINMES

-1028 SIGTREVVTQKNLC
+1028 SEGCRRENTMKNVGCRKYAFNSLQLKAFPKYYRPPEGTYGKV
-1042 GLVPIRDFRLDPSL
+1042 DS
-1056 LYSIP
+1056 
-1061 LLALSPNLLI
+1061 
-1071 VWLFLSIAYL
+1071 
-1081 VARLRCK
+1081 

>member
-1 MSTKEQSP
+1 MTAREHSP

-18 QRGST
+18 QRAST
-23 IDVASDM
+23 IDIASDM

-38 IQDPDEPIL
+38 VQDPDEPIL
-47 EFSLA
+47 EFSLV

-59 SLDRKPNSFV
+59 SLDRKPNTFV

-83 HAQTEIIEGTSNPIF
+83 HAQTEIIEGTNNPIF

-120 YDVKDRSQGTS
+120 YDVKDRSQGT
-131 SRMPSQS
+131 
-138 SNPPGSWQCFA
+138 
-149 PSCLPLPLVVSLVWA
+149 
-164 CKSCTNCFGSFCPS
+164 
-178 STTLIW
+178 
-184 SEPSR
+184 
-189 GGTIPR
+189 
-195 QMYLL
+195 MYLL
-200 GSVMFTVKELL
+200 GSGMFTVKELL
-211 KERNH
+211 QEKNH

-241 EKTDQRPPVTRS
+241 EKTDQKPPVTRS

-273 GIRSKYASLRKDSL
+273 GIRSKYASLRKDVL

-371 YQENLTNLHQYKGP
+371 YQENLTDLHQYKGP

-415 AGSDQNYD
+415 GGSDQNYD

-431 AHCQAFKSGGLRK
+431 AHCQGFKSGGLRK
-444 KLHKFEDAKKH
+444 KLHKFEEAKKH
-455 GGRASFRGVPSFRA
+455 
-469 PSFRAPSFRD
+469 
-479 HHAGVPLGA
+479 
-488 LAGTQA
+488 T
-494 ERGKYGVPSAR
+494 
-505 SSSHSRKRGLLW
+505 
-517 NWSRQAKRQCSSTT
+517 STS
-531 SQSIVYIP
+531 SQSIIYIP

-578 ERTLAILADKTRQ
+578 ERSLAILADKTRQ

-603 SIHALNAA
+603 SIHGLNAA

-617 SKASPTAT
+617 SKASPTSG
-625 EEEQVVLRNDQ
+625 EGEQVMLRNDQ

-650 SLPVDWHE
+650 SLQVDWHE
-658 EEWEKVWVNVDK
+658 EEWEKVWLNVDK

-679 DKLLQKERLQ
+679 DKLLQKERLH

-699 ETSCS
+699 DISCT
-704 SKKDCSPTPEE
+704 SKKDCSPPPEE

-780 ICGFIIKLRNCLHDN
+780 ICGFIIKLRNCLHDD

-819 ELAMLEDMSVGIMD
+819 ELAMLEDMNLGIMD

-870 STLFDAL
+870 SALFDSL

-910 TSLQEMINMES
+910 TSLQEIINMES

-935 LPEDCLPRSRSQ
+935 LPDDCLPRSRSQ

-1008 LQHEHGMAPQVFT
+1008 LQHEHRMAPQVFT

-1028 SIGTREVVTQKNLC
+1028 SIGTREVAPRRT
-1042 GLVPIRDFRLDPSL
+1042 
-1056 LYSIP
+1056 
-1061 LLALSPNLLI
+1061 
-1071 VWLFLSIAYL
+1071 
-1081 VARLRCK
+1081 

>member
-1 MSTKEQSP
+1 MMARQRSP
-9 RHGAKSRTV
+9 RHAARPH
-18 QRGST
+18 ST
-23 IDVASDM
+23 IDVTSEM

-38 IQDPDEPIL
+38 FQDPDEPIL

-52 CSELLTP
+52 CSELTTP
-59 SLDRKPNSFV
+59 SLERKPNSFV

-83 HAQTEIIEGTSNPIF
+83 HAQTEIIEGTNNPIF

-120 YDVKDRSQGTS
+120 YDVKDRSQGT
-131 SRMPSQS
+131 
-138 SNPPGSWQCFA
+138 
-149 PSCLPLPLVVSLVWA
+149 
-164 CKSCTNCFGSFCPS
+164 
-178 STTLIW
+178 
-184 SEPSR
+184 
-189 GGTIPR
+189 
-195 QMYLL
+195 MYLL
-200 GSVMFTVKELL
+200 GLGKFIVKDLL
-211 KERNH
+211 QETNH
-216 RLHLTLRSAESD
+216 RLHLPLWSAEQQ

-241 EKTDQRPPVTRS
+241 EKVDQQAPASRS
-253 PDTINGRTVLPV
+253 SDTVNGRTVIPV

-273 GIRSKYASLRKDSL
+273 GLRSKYASLRKDTL

-322 LHIPRQFVKLLLEE
+322 LNIPRQFVKLLLEE

-349 LSPCWESLRR
+349 LSPCWENLRR

-371 YQENLTNLHQYKGP
+371 YQDNLTNLHQYKGV

-407 QRMRVQDD
+407 QRMRVQDEST
-415 AGSDQNYD
+415 SDQNYD

-431 AHCQAFKSGGLRK
+431 AHCQGFKSGGLRK
-444 KLHKFEDAKKH
+444 MLHKFEDAKK
-455 GGRASFRGVPSFRA
+455 
-469 PSFRAPSFRD
+469 
-479 HHAGVPLGA
+479 
-488 LAGTQA
+488 
-494 ERGKYGVPSAR
+494 
-505 SSSHSRKRGLLW
+505 
-517 NWSRQAKRQCSSTT
+517 NTT
-531 SQSIVYIP
+531 ACPQSIVYIP

-548 IAQINTL
+548 IAHINTL

-567 RAAKDRSANGL
+567 RAAKDRSANGI

-603 SIHALNAA
+603 AIHGLNAA

-617 SKASPTAT
+617 SKASPTSGEAD
-625 EEEQVVLRNDQ
+625 QVVLRNDQ
-636 DTLVARWTGRNSRS
+636 DTLVARWTGRNSRT
-650 SLPVDWHE
+650 SLQVDWHE
-658 EEWEKVWVNVDK
+658 EEWEKVWSNVEK

-679 DKLLQKERLQ
+679 DKLLQKERLH

-699 ETSCS
+699 EISCT
-704 SKKDCSPTPEE
+704 SKK
-715 SSPGEWS
+715 GEWS
-722 EALYPLLTTLTDCVA
+722 EALYPLLSTLTDCVA

-780 ICGFIIKLRNCLHDN
+780 ICGFIIKLRNCLHDD

-819 ELAMLEDMSVGIMD
+819 ELSMLEDMSLGIMD
-833 LRNVTFKVTQAT
+833 LRNVTFKVTQAISSSST
-845 SNASAD
+845 D

-870 STLFDAL
+870 SALFDAL

-910 TSLQEMINMES
+910 TSLQEIINIES

-927 YFEQFKEV
+927 YYEQFKEV

-959 NVHARKN
+959 NVNARKN

-1028 SIGTREVVTQKNLC
+1028 SEGCRRENTMKNVGCRKYAFNSLQLKAFPKHYRPPEGTYGKVET
-1042 GLVPIRDFRLDPSL
+1042 
-1056 LYSIP
+1056 
-1061 LLALSPNLLI
+1061 
-1071 VWLFLSIAYL
+1071 
-1081 VARLRCK
+1081 

>member
-1 MSTKEQSP
+1 MMARQRSP
-9 RHGAKSRTV
+9 RHAARPH
-18 QRGST
+18 ST
-23 IDVASDM
+23 IDVTSEM

-38 IQDPDEPIL
+38 FQDPDEPIL

-52 CSELLTP
+52 CSELTTP
-59 SLDRKPNSFV
+59 SLERKPNSFV

-120 YDVKDRSQGTS
+120 YDVKDRSQGT
-131 SRMPSQS
+131 
-138 SNPPGSWQCFA
+138 
-149 PSCLPLPLVVSLVWA
+149 
-164 CKSCTNCFGSFCPS
+164 
-178 STTLIW
+178 
-184 SEPSR
+184 
-189 GGTIPR
+189 
-195 QMYLL
+195 MYLL
-200 GSVMFTVKELL
+200 GSGKFIVKDLL
-211 KERNH
+211 QEKNH
-216 RLHLTLRSAESD
+216 RLHLPLWSAELQ

-241 EKTDQRPPVTRS
+241 EKVDQQAPVSRS
-253 PDTINGRTVLPV
+253 SDTVNGRTVIPV

-273 GIRSKYASLRKDSL
+273 GIRSKYASLRKDTL

-316 AESVLS
+316 AESILS
-322 LHIPRQFVKLLLEE
+322 LNIPRQFVKLLLEE

-349 LSPCWESLRR
+349 LSPCWENLRR

-371 YQENLTNLHQYKGP
+371 YQDNLTNLHQYKGV

-407 QRMRVQDD
+407 QRMRVQDEST
-415 AGSDQNYD
+415 SDQNYD

-431 AHCQAFKSGGLRK
+431 AHCQGFKSGGLRK
-444 KLHKFEDAKKH
+444 MLHKFEDAKKN
-455 GGRASFRGVPSFRA
+455 SYEES
-469 PSFRAPSFRD
+469 
-479 HHAGVPLGA
+479 
-488 LAGTQA
+488 
-494 ERGKYGVPSAR
+494 
-505 SSSHSRKRGLLW
+505 
-517 NWSRQAKRQCSSTT
+517 CTT
-531 SQSIVYIP
+531 VCPQSIVYIP

-548 IAQINTL
+548 IAHINTL

-567 RAAKDRSANGL
+567 RAAKDRSANGI

-603 SIHALNAA
+603 AIHGLNAA

-617 SKASPTAT
+617 SKASPTSGEA
-625 EEEQVVLRNDQ
+625 EQVVLRNDQ

-650 SLPVDWHE
+650 SLQVDWHE
-658 EEWEKVWVNVDK
+658 EEWEKVWSNVEK

-679 DKLLQKERLQ
+679 DKLLQKERLH

-699 ETSCS
+699 EISCT
-704 SKKDCSPTPEE
+704 SKK
-715 SSPGEWS
+715 GEWS
-722 EALYPLLTTLTDCVA
+722 EALYPLLSTLTDCVA

-780 ICGFIIKLRNCLHDN
+780 ICGFIIKLRNCLNDD

-819 ELAMLEDMSVGIMD
+819 ELAMLEDMSLGIMD
-833 LRNVTFKVTQAT
+833 LRNVTFKVTQAI
-845 SNASAD
+845 SNSSTD

-870 STLFDAL
+870 SALFDAL

-910 TSLQEMINMES
+910 TSLQEVINIES

-927 YFEQFKEV
+927 YYEQFKEV

-959 NVHARKN
+959 NVNARKN

-1028 SIGTREVVTQKNLC
+1028 SEGCRRENTMKNVGCRKYAFNSLQLKAFPKHYRPPEGTYGKVET
-1042 GLVPIRDFRLDPSL
+1042 
-1056 LYSIP
+1056 
-1061 LLALSPNLLI
+1061 
-1071 VWLFLSIAYL
+1071 
-1081 VARLRCK
+1081 

>member
-1 MSTKEQSP
+1 MTAREHSP
-9 RHGAKSRTV
+9 RHGARARAL
-18 QRGST
+18 QRAST
-23 IDVASDM
+23 IDVAADM

-38 IQDPDEPIL
+38 LQDPDEPIL

-52 CSELLTP
+52 CSELHTP

-83 HAQTEIIEGTSNPIF
+83 HAQTEIIEGTNNPIF

-120 YDVKDRSQGTS
+120 YDVKDRSQGT
-131 SRMPSQS
+131 
-138 SNPPGSWQCFA
+138 
-149 PSCLPLPLVVSLVWA
+149 
-164 CKSCTNCFGSFCPS
+164 
-178 STTLIW
+178 
-184 SEPSR
+184 
-189 GGTIPR
+189 
-195 QMYLL
+195 MYLL
-200 GSVMFTVKELL
+200 GSGTFIVKDLL
-211 KERNH
+211 QDRHH

-241 EKTDQRPPVTRS
+241 EKSDQRPPVTRAV
-253 PDTINGRTVLPV
+253 DTINGRMVLPV
-265 DESLTESL
+265 DESLTEAL
-273 GIRSKYASLRKDSL
+273 GIRSKYASLRKDTL

-322 LHIPRQFVKLLLEE
+322 LHVPRQFVKLLLEE

-371 YQENLTNLHQYKGP
+371 YQENLTDLHQYKGP

-415 AGSDQNYD
+415 GGSDQSYD

-431 AHCQAFKSGGLRK
+431 AHCQGFKSGGLRK
-444 KLHKFEDAKKH
+444 KLHKFEETKKH
-455 GGRASFRGVPSFRA
+455 SFEECC
-469 PSFRAPSFRD
+469 
-479 HHAGVPLGA
+479 
-488 LAGTQA
+488 T
-494 ERGKYGVPSAR
+494 
-505 SSSHSRKRGLLW
+505 SSS
-517 NWSRQAKRQCSSTT
+517 C
-531 SQSIVYIP
+531 QSIIYIP
-539 QDIIRAKEI
+539 QDVTRAKEI

-567 RAAKDRSANGL
+567 RAAKDRSATGL

-603 SIHALNAA
+603 SIHGLNAA

-617 SKASPTAT
+617 SKASPTST
-625 EEEQVVLRNDQ
+625 EEEQVMLRNDQ
-636 DTLVARWTGRNSRS
+636 DTLRARWTGRNSRS
-650 SLPVDWHE
+650 SLQVDWHE
-658 EEWEKVWVNVDK
+658 EEWEKVWLNVDK

-679 DKLLQKERLQ
+679 DKLLQKERLLGEG
-689 SDSCEDVFQC
+689 CEDGFP
-699 ETSCS
+699 CS
-704 SKKDCSPTPEE
+704 GSGTSKK
-715 SSPGEWS
+715 GEWS

-756 PTIALCLSLQ
+756 PTIAAYLSLQ
-766 YRRDVVFCQTLTAL
+766 HRRDAVFCQTLTAL
-780 ICGFIIKLRNCLHDN
+780 ICGFIIKLRNCLHDD

-819 ELAMLEDMSVGIMD
+819 ELAMLEDMSLGIMD

-845 SNASAD
+845 SNTSTD

-870 STLFDAL
+870 GPLFDTL

-896 GINEQQTLAEKFGD
+896 GINEQQTLAERFGD
-910 TSLQEMINMES
+910 TSLQEVINMES

-1028 SIGTREVVTQKNLC
+1028 SIGTREVVTQKNLS
-1042 GLVPIRDFRLDPSL
+1042 GLVPIRDLRLDPSL
-1056 LYSIP
+1056 LCSIP

-1081 VARLRCK
+1081 VAKLRCK